1 MAASI
6 PDANPVAQE
15 VAIAPPLGTLQARS
29 AAHEV
34 GPSEPPSVL
43 ADPAAAVPTGALSGD
58 PRLRLVFGASGY
70 IGTYLVPRLI
80 SAGARVRVSSRQPK
94 ALAAR
99 GWPGVE
105 IVGADA
111 LDPSTLPAA
120 LAGVSIAYY
129 LVHSMGAGKA
139 FGRLDL
145 EAAANF
151 ARAAAEAGVERICY
165 LGGLVP
171 EDADSEH
178 IVSRRDTGDVLRQG
192 PVPVTEIRAGIIVG
206 PGSAAFEVMRDLV
219 YHLPVMI
226 TPRWVTA
233 KSPPIALDNLLEYLV
248 IAPGLPETANSILD
262 TAGPEILTYAGMM
275 RILAEAA
282 GRRPPR
288 IIPLPVLTPKFSA
301 YWLRFVTAVP
311 TNIARALIEGLKHD
325 FYAHPQELRRLV
337 PQHLLNFREAVAAAF
352 AAEREQQVLARWTEG
367 AFNMRQGRIDYAY
380 YAKRAGGSAVTQAAP
395 AEVWAVVAAIGG
407 DNRYYYLNTL
417 WSIRETLDW
426 LAGGRGLAR
435 GRRHPTEVRVGD
447 RIDSWEVVGVE
458 PERRLTMI
466 FGMRAPGAGILEFEL
481 EPLASGG
488 TQLTATAY
496 WHPAGVWGLMYWLA
510 MEPFHQVIFSGMTRA
525 ICQRAEE
532 R

>member
-1 MAASI
+1 MDI
-6 PDANPVAQE
+6 PVSALEAGAGNEERVQGVTPAHRDDPTR
-15 VAIAPPLGTLQARS
+15 APRSGPLSR
-29 AAHEV
+29 
-34 GPSEPPSVL
+34 
-43 ADPAAAVPTGALSGD
+43 D

-70 IGTYLVPRLI
+70 IGTYLVPRLL

-111 LDPSTLPAA
+111 LDPATLPAA

-129 LVHSMGAGKA
+129 LVHSMAAGKT

-145 EAAANF
+145 EAAAHF
-151 ARAAAEAGVERICY
+151 AQAAAEAGVERICY

-178 IVSRRDTGDVLRQG
+178 IVSRRETGDVLRQG

-219 YHLPVMI
+219 YHLPVMV
-226 TPRWVTA
+226 TPRWVRA

-248 IAPGLPETANSILD
+248 IAPGLPETANTILD
-262 TAGPEILTYAGMM
+262 AAGPETLTYAGMM

-282 GRRPPR
+282 GRQPPR
-288 IIPLPVLTPKFSA
+288 IIPLPVLTPQFSA

-458 PERRLTMI
+458 PERRLTML

-510 MEPFHQVIFSGMTRA
+510 MEPFHQVIFSGLTRA